1 MAQLLMNR
9 ATRFHGGEASGAKAE
24 QWRTV
29 ALSCSAWWEAR
40 NAKWEGR
47 VRSGRREVASRRG
60 CDARMRTA
68 RGQRE
73 QESGDE
79 WQTRGV
85 CFLNRSATAVLKVF

>member
-1 MAQLLMNR
+1 M
-9 ATRFHGGEASGAKAE
+9 SGRE
-24 QWRTV
+24 QWWMA
-29 ALSCSAWWEAR
+29 ALSCSARWEAR

-73 QESGDE
+73 QESRDE
-79 WQTRGV
+79 WRTCGV
-85 CFLNRSATAVLKVF
+85 CLLNRSATAVLKVF